1 MDKYRIFFKKN
12 IICLKSS
19 KWIEYYPDCL
29 KYFSFSIDVDDD
41 EEDDSPNISMS
52 SLNSSFRSFPS
63 SRSNSPPPTKKFK
76 LDDSMQPNYDR
87 CKICKNI
94 VGKYLLSSIVNEP
107 MRRNPMSHDYND
119 ITSHNCKGFSLLSN
133 NFFWAKFFFS
143 SKL

>member
-41 EEDDSPNISMS
+41 EEDENSPNISMS

-94 VGKYLLSSIVNEP
+94 VGKYLV
-107 MRRNPMSHDYND
+107 
-119 ITSHNCKGFSLLSN
+119 
-133 NFFWAKFFFS
+133 
-143 SKL
+143 